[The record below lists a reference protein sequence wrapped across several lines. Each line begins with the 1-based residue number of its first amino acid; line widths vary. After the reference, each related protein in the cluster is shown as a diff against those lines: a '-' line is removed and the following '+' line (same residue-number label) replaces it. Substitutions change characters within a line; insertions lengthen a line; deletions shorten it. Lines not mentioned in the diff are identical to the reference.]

1 MSYTSTVSAPR
12 RQFHPVFWL
21 KTFTDGPTSA
31 RWSKLLSW
39 GATGVLRVPA
49 VFRECILRVVF
60 RGSVLRILSIYQ
72 VFRGSILRIIRYSQ
86 YSNCSDS
93 QYSQYSGLRYC
104 SYCQYSQYSGLQ
116 YCSYFQYS
124 QYEMYSILGVYSKY
138 EVYWEHLCNV
148 ANSRSRAF
156 RLSTCMQEKVPTRA

>member
-1 MSYTSTVSAPR
+1 MSYTSTVSAPL

-104 SYCQYSQYSGLQ
+104 SY
-116 YCSYFQYS
+116 FQYS

-138 EVYWEHLCNV
+138 EVYGEHLCNV